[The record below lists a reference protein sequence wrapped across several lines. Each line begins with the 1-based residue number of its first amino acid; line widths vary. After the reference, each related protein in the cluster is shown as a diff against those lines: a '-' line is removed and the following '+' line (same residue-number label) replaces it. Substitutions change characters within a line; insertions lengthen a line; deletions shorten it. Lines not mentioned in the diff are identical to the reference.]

1 MEELIVDI
9 IPEVIETEMIIDGT
23 GNNFRIKKQR
33 YVTPTMVIDEIFE
46 YKYPAYRA
54 GWASISKR
62 ILEEAIVKDFQGF
75 KEWQLSNHPTQINV
89 TRKLFLI
96 KLEVDAGKV
105 NIGAV
110 MFHYKPDGTHAT
122 FADKYYNRSMPASA
136 LAENNGRI
144 IFTLGEKVA
153 QLDANG
159 FFNNY

>member
-1 MEELIVDI
+1 MEELIQGI
-9 IPEVIETEMIIDGT
+9 IPEVIETEMILDGT
-23 GNNFRIKKQR
+23 QSNFRIIKQR
-33 YVTPTMVIDEIFE
+33 YVTPTIVIDETFE
-46 YKYPAYRA
+46 YGHPTHKAE
-54 GWASISKR
+54 WAAISKR
-62 ILEEAIVKDFQGF
+62 TLAEAIVQDFQGF
-75 KEWQLSNHPTQINV
+75 KEWQLSNHPTQTNV